1 MESFSSEAKLKVYS
15 ASAGSGKTFSLTVE
29 YLKHILK
36 NPYAFKN
43 VLAVTFTN
51 KATNEMKNRILS
63 VLWNMVYD
71 REKAKDE
78 IEKINGSKDAT
89 LSKEEEANARKA
101 LFEILHSYNNFWIE
115 TIDSFFQRV
124 LRNLAREIG
133 VSSGF
138 ELLIN
143 NKDYLVRAV
152 EELKEDFETNT
163 DLNSALKE
171 FINDRIKQGKKWN
184 YEKDMLK
191 FAKEL
196 DKSIVL
202 SAIKSLEYTDPKV
215 IFQEIKDKLGF
226 VRNFEDETNKHIA
239 KVKQLCKEYGCE
251 DWKKFFYKVAYK
263 RYSINA
269 DNDNRV
275 SKEPTKKL
283 QKEYPELCEKVKVLQ
298 ERFYVFY
305 TKNFA
310 EAYDNCVIYSSAY
323 KFYLLK
329 FIYQKRQS
337 LLKEDNRFLLRDTQP
352 LLNSMIQSGDVIP
365 FIYEKLGS
373 KINNIMIDEFQDT
386 STTAWEN
393 FKFLLEESLANGK
406 SCAVFGDIKQSI
418 YRWNDGDWQILKN
431 LYDNSIND
439 RCNIRTETET
449 LKGNY
454 RTDGKI
460 VDFNNEFFQ
469 NIFKD
474 KFGEKIGEEIKQI
487 VCQEVKKNPENGEL
501 RFSFLEKE
509 KEDNGTKIILEA
521 TKREIDYYIS
531 QGYELDDIVLLFRTK
546 KQAKQVADFLK
557 ECDFSKDST
566 FKYNPCSSEAFAL
579 SANDEVRK
587 IISALKFIANKKE
600 QIAKYALENI
610 YKIENTE
617 SLNQYRDVS
626 ISLIDLVMNLISDF
640 DINVQNAF
648 VAAFCDEL
656 TSYCSHHG
664 NDIHK
669 FLTYWED
676 SLNEKSVAIK
686 KEKSSL
692 ELQTIH
698 KSKGLEYNV
707 VIIPFCDWDL
717 VADGR
722 SVWFDNFDCDSAVR
736 VFSSTLSKVA
746 KINSIYSHAVLIE
759 SFLQKV
765 DNINLLYVALTRA
778 KHCLSTISLKSKVSG
793 FEKNVCDLLYN
804 FLENNKGSSKTL
816 LYNGEIFEVGNI
828 TPKSVTL
835 KPKSDSSESE
845 STLVNP
851 FTYTPESIDGLTDC
865 GFDFRSVNYALSKS
879 ATEYFEA
886 KEENKINTK
895 AVWGS
900 LVHSALSKIRTEQDL
915 EKAISN
921 IEAENRE
928 QVKDVLNQMLEFI
941 EAKHWFDGS
950 YKVFNEKSIVDM
962 YSEENESIKRPD
974 RIMLNENELLI
985 VDYKFLED
993 LDDLSKYA
1001 LQIQEYGKRLS
1012 KMGFENIKL
1021 YLWGVETKA
1030 EKTNLDSSQMVL
1042 DFSQTKQRNNL
1053 LKQRVIE
1060 IEL

>member
-1 MESFSSEAKLKVYS
+1 MESFAGGANLKVYS

-71 REKAKDE
+71 KKKAKDE

-89 LSKEEEANARKA
+89 LSKEEEENARIA
-101 LFEILHSYNNFWIE
+101 LSEILHSYNDFWIE

-143 NKDYLVRAV
+143 DKDYLVRAV

-171 FINDRIKQGKKWN
+171 FIDDRIKQGKRWN
-184 YEKDMLK
+184 YERDMLE

-196 DKSIVL
+196 NKSIVL
-202 SAIKSLEYTDPKV
+202 SAIKSLESTDPKV

-226 VRNFEDETNKHIA
+226 VRNFEDKANKYIA
-239 KVKQLCKEYGCE
+239 EVKQLCKEYGCK
-251 DWKKFFYKVAYK
+251 DWKKFFYKAAYK
-263 RYSINA
+263 RYSIIS
-269 DNDNRV
+269 DRDQRV
-275 SKEPTKKL
+275 SKEPPNTLKKP
-283 QKEYPELCEKVKVLQ
+283 YPILCEKVKILADSF
-298 ERFYVFY
+298 EEFYAE
-305 TKNFA
+305 NFS
-310 EAYDNCVIYSSAY
+310 EAYVNYVIYSSAY
-323 KFYLLK
+323 KFYLLR
-329 FIYQKRQS
+329 FIYQKRQN

-386 STTAWEN
+386 STTAWDN

-418 YRWNDGDWQILKN
+418 YRWNDGDWQILKD
-431 LYDNSIND
+431 LYDNSINNQYD
-439 RCNIRTETET
+439 IRTEAET

-469 NIFKD
+469 NTFKNIFN
-474 KFGEKIGEEIKQI
+474 EKTEEEIEQI

-501 RFSFLEKE
+501 RFTFLEKE
-509 KEDNGTKIILEA
+509 KEDDRIQIILEA
-521 TKREIDYYIS
+521 TKKEIDYYIS
-531 QGYELDDIVLLFRTK
+531 QGYELDDMVLLFRTK
-546 KQAKQVADFLK
+546 NQAKQVADFLK
-557 ECDFSKDST
+557 EYDFSKDST
-566 FKYNPCSSEAFAL
+566 FKYNPCSTEAFSFNA
-579 SANDEVRK
+579 SDEVRK
-587 IISALKFIANKKE
+587 IISALKVIANEKE
-600 QIAKYALENI
+600 QIAKYELENI
-610 YKIENTE
+610 YKTASAE
-617 SLNQYRDVS
+617 SLNRYRNIS
-626 ISLIDLVMNLISDF
+626 ISLIDLVMNLISDLSI
-640 DINVQNAF
+640 DVQNAF
-648 VAAFCDEL
+648 VVAFCDEL
-656 TSYCSHHG
+656 TSYCSHYG
-664 NDIHK
+664 NDIRK

-686 KEKSSL
+686 KEKGSL

-698 KSKGLEYNV
+698 KSKGLEYSV

-717 VADGR
+717 VADRR
-722 SVWFDNFDCDSAVR
+722 SVWFHNFDCDSAVG
-736 VFSSTLSKVA
+736 VFSSTLSQVEN
-746 KINSIYSHAVLIE
+746 IDNVYSHAVQFE
-759 SFLQKV
+759 SYLQRV
-765 DNINLLYVALTRA
+765 DNINLLYVAFTRT
-778 KHCLSTISLKSKVSG
+778 KHCLSTICLKPK
-793 FEKNVCDLLYN
+793 KPKDTVCDLLYN
-804 FLENNKGSSKTL
+804 FLEINKKYPKTL
-816 LYNGEIFEVGNI
+816 LDNGDEIFKVGNI
-828 TPKSVTL
+828 TPKSATL
-835 KPKSDSSESE
+835 KPESDYSESE
-845 STLVNP
+845 STLINP
-851 FTYTPESIDGLTDC
+851 FTYTPESIDSLTDC
-865 GFDFRSVNYALSKS
+865 GFDFKSVNYALSKS

-886 KEENKINTK
+886 KEENQINTK
-895 AVWGS
+895 AAWGS
-900 LVHSALSKIRTEQDL
+900 LVHSALSKIKTEQDL

-928 QVKDVLNQMLEFI
+928 QVKDVLNQMFEFI

-950 YKVFNEKSIVDM
+950 YKAFNEKSIVDM
-962 YSEENESIKRPD
+962 SFEENESIKRPD

-993 LDDLSKYA
+993 LNDLSKYVS
-1001 LQIQEYGKRLS
+1001 QIQEYGKRLS

-1030 EKTNLDSSQMVL
+1030 EKTDLDSKKMVL
-1042 DFSQTKQRNNL
+1042 DFGETKQRNNL

-1060 IEL
+1060 LEL